1 MSSLFDG
8 HYREYDAWYDK
19 HRLVFLS
26 ELEAIK
32 KVLPEKGNG
41 LEIGVGTG
49 RFAHALGIGTGI
61 DPSENMIQVAKK
73 RDIDVCQAC
82 GESLPFKDSTFD
94 YAAIIIALCFAQ
106 YPLKLLKETNRALKK
121 NGQIIIGI
129 VDKNS
134 FLGNFYKKKK
144 SPFYKKA
151 HFFTVKNII
160 DMLRAA
166 GFKGFSCYQTVF
178 DLPDKISSVEK
189 PQESFGKG
197 GFVVISAKSYLIPR

>member
-26 ELEAIK
+26 QLEAIK
-32 KVLPEKGNG
+32 KVLPEKGSG

-49 RFAHALGIGTGI
+49 RFAHALGIRTGI
-61 DPSENMIQVAKK
+61 DPSESMIQVAK
-73 RDIDVCQAC
+73 RRGIDVCQAL

-129 VDKNS
+129 VDKDS
-134 FLGNFYKKKK
+134 FLGNFYRKKK

-160 DMLRAA
+160 DMLRTA
-166 GFKGFSCYQTVF
+166 GFKGVSCYQTVF
-178 DLPDKISSVEK
+178 DLPDKIHSVEK

-197 GFVVISAKSYLIPR
+197 GFVVISANSYLIS